1 MKNSKINQELESV
14 INLMGEQVSFV
25 KNIKIEDKFDSQ
37 HIQGVVTDIVL
48 SLHGNHEISVNGGD
62 FFSLSDLLEFQ
73 VLDPK

>member
-1 MKNSKINQELESV
+1 MLKSKLNQELESV

-25 KNIKIEDKFDSQ
+25 KNIKIKDKFDSQ

-48 SLHGNHEISVNGGD
+48 SLHGNHQISVNGGD
-62 FFSLSDLLEFQ
+62 FFFFSEIIDFK